1 MSAVLKEV
9 ASPAPAAQPR
19 HNIYSVI
26 HKALRAFMSQTLLE
40 VGRMDVT
47 DDGERGEAVAQVR
60 GLIAL
65 CRTHLHHEDEFIHPA
80 LERAR
85 PGGAAR
91 TSADHRHHELAIA
104 ALEDELARFETAAI
118 ERQGVLAKQL
128 YLSLSAFVAEN
139 FTHMISEEVENH
151 ATLIEA
157 YSEGE
162 VLALEQRL
170 VASLTPEQ
178 KFTAMSW
185 MIPNVNAG
193 ERAFLLGG
201 LKRHAPREVFEGVL
215 GLARDSLSQRDF
227 YKLERALG

>member
-9 ASPAPAAQPR
+9 AYPAPAAPR

-26 HKALRAFMSQTLLE
+26 HKALRAFMAQTLLE
-40 VGRMDVT
+40 VGRMDVA
-47 DDGERGEAVAQVR
+47 DDGERAEAVAHVR
-60 GLIAL
+60 GLLAL
-65 CRTHLHHEDEFIHPA
+65 CRSHLHHEDEFVHPA

-91 TSADHRHHELAIA
+91 TAADHHHHELAIS
-104 ALEDELARFETAAI
+104 ALEAELGRFEAAPLERQRALAR
-118 ERQGVLAKQL
+118 QL
-128 YLSLSAFVAEN
+128 YLSLSAFTAEN

-157 YSEGE
+157 YDEGE

-170 VASLTPEQ
+170 VASLTPEE

-185 MIPNVNAG
+185 MIPNINAG
-193 ERAFLLGG
+193 ERASLLGG
-201 LKRHAPREVFEGVL
+201 LKRHAPPQVFEAVL